1 MSGLSVIHARSRRAS
16 DRSIRSSTLCSCES
30 RAAAKSTGKAQTS
43 FLYQKKAQALQEA
56 KLEASSITFHQ
67 QVPPGYIDEI
77 LI

>member
-1 MSGLSVIHARSRRAS
+1 
-16 DRSIRSSTLCSCES
+16 LCSCES